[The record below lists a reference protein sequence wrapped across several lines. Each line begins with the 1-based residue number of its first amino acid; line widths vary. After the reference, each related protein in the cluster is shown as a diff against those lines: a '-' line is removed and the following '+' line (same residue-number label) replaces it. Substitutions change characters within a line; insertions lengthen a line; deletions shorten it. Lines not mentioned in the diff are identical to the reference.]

1 LPGFWNGTDFVGLV
15 RRLERE
21 TPPEKSLEIW
31 PYLGYGWLWRG
42 NGMKKS
48 TTVRAMIDPEKKQK
62 AGEILARLGMNHSE
76 AINIF
81 YSLIIENNGLPFPVR
96 LREEDGDKSARLDPE
111 ILSHLKKSV
120 RVNLYLGKRLA

>member
-1 LPGFWNGTDFVGLV
+1 
-15 RRLERE
+15 
-21 TPPEKSLEIW
+21 
-31 PYLGYGWLWRG
+31 
-42 NGMKKS
+42 MKKS